1 MNFQIL
7 NQFALALEAD
17 GTYTPLSPDAWA
29 FAGQMALLGIGMIF
43 SVLAIL
49 WGVLAIF
56 KLVFAGRSPKE
67 PKPQKVKEAKYTKK
81 AVSASKT
88 DDDVIAAVIAASI
101 RAAQEDEAAL
111 VAVLSAAVAEYRAA
125 EGNDGGFRV
134 VSFKRASAGR
144 GWNTRK

>member
-1 MNFQIL
+1 MNFQLL
-7 NQFALALEAD
+7 NQIALTVPGEEKFAPFSSEAFV
-17 GTYTPLSPDAWA
+17 
-29 FAGQMALLGIGMIF
+29 FAGQMTLLGMAMIF

-56 KLVFAGRSPKE
+56 KLAFAGKSPKA
-67 PKPQKVKEAKYTKK
+67 PKPQKVKEVKETKK
-81 AVSASKT
+81 AAASSEN

-111 VAVLSAAVAEYRAA
+111 VAVISAAVAEYRAA
-125 EGNDGGFRV
+125 EGNDSGFRV

-144 GWNTRK
+144 RWNTRK